1 MNNQKL
7 QGTQKPKQ
15 TRPTLS
21 RDKASSRTKFIDDR
35 NAEVIWEI
43 YLTMTNILKALVE
56 KMDNMHE
63 QMKISAKR
71 WELQERV

>member
-1 MNNQKL
+1 MNNKKL
-7 QGTQKPKQ
+7 QGTQKAKQ

-21 RDKASSRTKFIDDR
+21 RNKASSRTKFIDDL
-35 NAEVIWEI
+35 NVEVIWEI

-71 WELQERV
+71 RELQERV